1 MFLYPHGLTDEY
13 VTKELLIEAMYCL
26 NKRERI
32 EQVPKCVS
40 IKTWLR
46 AVQEAGYVSGKIETK
61 TSMSP
66 RARLQSVFQAKLL
79 ALDMK
84 ALPEDA
90 DVDVLIVYVSKSKR
104 NQNPTNNQY
113 YIKCPYFGLS
123 SCTKTFCVAKK
134 WGDMHPLNND
144 GTSKQISVH

>member
-46 AVQEAGYVSGKIETK
+46 AVQEAGFVLGKIKTK
-61 TSMSP
+61 TANSL
-66 RARLQSVFQAKLL
+66 RAKLRSVIQAKLL
-79 ALDMK
+79 AL
-84 ALPEDA
+84 
-90 DVDVLIVYVSKSKR
+90 
-104 NQNPTNNQY
+104 
-113 YIKCPYFGLS
+113 
-123 SCTKTFCVAKK
+123 
-134 WGDMHPLNND
+134 
-144 GTSKQISVH
+144 